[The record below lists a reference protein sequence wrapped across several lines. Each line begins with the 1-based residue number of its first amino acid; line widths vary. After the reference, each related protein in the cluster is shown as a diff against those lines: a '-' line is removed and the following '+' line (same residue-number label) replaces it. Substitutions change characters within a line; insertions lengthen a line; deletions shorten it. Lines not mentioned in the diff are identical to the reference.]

1 MVNDDSPTRQRIL
14 MSAVEIIDEHGEAAL
29 RLMDVARRA
38 GITLS
43 LITHYFGTR
52 DNLVA
57 EAHTVR
63 FKGLTSADAKK
74 LVRVVG
80 SASTKDEF
88 RAALSALTAEVL
100 DRKRA
105 SVRLARISA
114 IGAAYGRPELLT
126 ELGDT
131 MSELNDTLTEVITT
145 MQDEGF
151 LRPDIDPR
159 AVATFISAYSL
170 GAVVADL
177 DARPADREQIAQVIG
192 HFADA
197 IIAA

>member
-1 MVNDDSPTRQRIL
+1 MVNDDSPTRERIL

-63 FKGLTSADAKK
+63 FKGLTSADAKR
-74 LVRVVG
+74 LVGLVG
-80 SASTKDEF
+80 SATTKEEF
-88 RAALSALTAEVL
+88 RAALSSLTAEVL

-114 IGAAYGRPELLT
+114 IGAAYGRPDLLT
-126 ELGDT
+126 ELGET
-131 MSELNDTLTEVITT
+131 TSELNDALAAATAA
-145 MQDEGF
+145 MQAAGF
-151 LRPDIDPR
+151 LRADLDPR
-159 AVATFISAYSL
+159 AVATFISAYAL

-177 DARPADREQIAQVIG
+177 DARAADRAEVARVID

-197 IIAA
+197 IIAP

>member
-1 MVNDDSPTRQRIL
+1 MVNDDSPTRERIL

-57 EAHTVR
+57 EAHMVR
-63 FKGLTSADAKK
+63 FKGLTSADAKQ
-74 LVRVVG
+74 LASVVT
-80 SASTKDEF
+80 SASTKEEF
-88 RAALSALTAEVL
+88 RAALSALTADVL
-100 DRKRA
+100 DSRRA
-105 SVRLARISA
+105 SIRLARISA
-114 IGAAYGRPELLT
+114 IGAAYGRPELLS
-126 ELGDT
+126 ELGVT
-131 MSELNDTLTEVITT
+131 LSELNDAVTEAITT
-145 MQDEGF
+145 SQNAGF
-151 LRPDIDPR
+151 VRDDVDPR

-177 DARPADREQIAQVIG
+177 DTRPADREQIARVIG
-192 HFADA
+192 HFADT
-197 IIAA
+197 IIAD